1 MPTASAVR
9 IPLAPPRA
17 RPRADPALAHPTLPS
32 LTGLRWV
39 AAVVVFAYH
48 VRNAGYFSGPAQ
60 DAMSRVFGG
69 GATGVSLF
77 FLLSGFVLAWS
88 DRPGRS
94 PAAFWRHRLARI
106 YPVHL
111 VTLVAALLL
120 AGSAIPSIRTA
131 DPHAVIADA
140 LLVSSWK
147 ADWWQAGN
155 PVSWSL
161 TCEAFF
167 YLVFP
172 LVIPA
177 LRRARADLLIAA
189 VVLLTTVVVVGPVL
203 AGAAHLPVFW
213 YAFPLT
219 RLPEFLLGATLA
231 LLMRTGAWRGARIL
245 PAVVVAVAGYAAS
258 AEWPT
263 SPFGTAAFTVVG
275 FALLI
280 TALARA
286 DVSGRR
292 TVLATR
298 PLVTLGVLS
307 YPFYMAHLLVV
318 QAIAAGFPGSVPAL
332 PAWEAAILTA
342 CALVLALFAALV
354 LHHAVEVPGRRLLL
368 GARRG

>member
-1 MPTASAVR
+1 MSVDSALLRTPLVR
-9 IPLAPPRA
+9 PRPDLDAALA
-17 RPRADPALAHPTLPS
+17 RPSLPS

-39 AAVVVFAYH
+39 AAFVVFAYH
-48 VRNAGYFSGPAQ
+48 VRNTGYFSGHAQ
-60 DAMSRVFGG
+60 DAMSAVFGA

-88 DRPGRS
+88 DRPGRGIVS
-94 PAAFWRHRLARI
+94 FWRHRLARI

-120 AGSAIPSIRTA
+120 AAGTLPAIRTG
-131 DPHAVIADA
+131 DPHAVVADA

-172 LVIPA
+172 LVIPL

-189 VVLLTTVVVVGPVL
+189 AVLLATVVVVGPVIS
-203 AGAAHLPVFW
+203 AAEGLPVFW

-219 RLPEFLLGATLA
+219 RLPEFLLGVVLA
-231 LLMRTGAWRGARIL
+231 LLLRSGAWRGARL
-245 PAVVVAVAGYAAS
+245 VPAIVLALVGYAA
-258 AEWPT
+258 AAAWPG
-263 SPFGTAAFTVVG
+263 SPFGTAGFTIVG
-275 FALLI
+275 FALLV

-286 DVSGRR
+286 DVAGRR

-298 PLVTLGVLS
+298 PLVALGVLS
-307 YPFYMAHLLVV
+307 FPFYMAHLLVV
-318 QAIAAGFPGSVPAL
+318 QTIAAGFGGSMPPL
-332 PAWEAAILTA
+332 PAWQAAILTA

-354 LHHAVEVPGRRLLL
+354 LHHAVEVPGRRLVL
-368 GARRG
+368 GVRR

>member
-9 IPLAPPRA
+9 TPLAPDRA
-17 RPRADPALAHPTLPS
+17 RLRPDPALLRPTLPS

-39 AAVVVFAYH
+39 AAFVVFAYH
-48 VRNAGYFSGPAQ
+48 VRNTGYFSGHGQ
-60 DAMSRVFGG
+60 EAMSRVFGA

-88 DRPGRS
+88 DRPGRT

-120 AGSAIPSIRTA
+120 AGSALPGIRTA
-131 DPHAVIADA
+131 DPRAVVADA

-172 LVIPA
+172 LVIPL

-189 VVLLTTVVVVGPVL
+189 AVLLATVVVVGPVL
-203 AGAAHLPVFW
+203 ASAGHLPVFW

-219 RLPEFLLGATLA
+219 RLPEFLLGVVLA
-231 LLMRTGAWRGARIL
+231 LLLRTGAWRGARIL
-245 PAVVVAVAGYAAS
+245 PALAVALAGYAA
-258 AEWPT
+258 AAAWPA
-263 SPFGTAAFTVVG
+263 SPLGTAGFTVVG

-286 DVSGRR
+286 DVAGRR

-318 QAIAAGFPGSVPAL
+318 QTIAAGFPGSVPAL
-332 PAWEAAILTA
+332 PGWEAAILTA